1 MFFQNSIKYRVYGG
15 VRFFERLEVKN
26 VLAYL
31 RLINDKTDNHSFERI
46 INFPPRG
53 IGNKTLLKIK
63 KYSSENG
70 LNYFDSLQKIP
81 TSGKLKNFINDFMIT
96 IESIKSELATLNLEE
111 LINETIIRFKID
123 EYYNNQ
129 VDGLARGENL
139 KELVNAGGTLIM
151 KIRMKPKIH
160 YLNF

>member
-1 MFFQNSIKYRVYGG
+1 MGFQDRQDS
-15 VRFFERLEVKN
+15 LEVKN

-63 KYSSENG
+63 QYSSEIG

-81 TSGKLKNFINDFMIT
+81 SSGKLKNYIMDVQETVWDYFDDNGKFVADET
-96 IESIKSELATLNLEE
+96 VTDKQD
-111 LINETIIRFKID
+111 LINLIANKFGLGIAVDVAKKEIFDIETNDYFS
-123 EYYNNQ
+123 
-129 VDGLARGENL
+129 
-139 KELVNAGGTLIM
+139 
-151 KIRMKPKIH
+151 
-160 YLNF
+160 